1 MLKHVSKFTEKKTVE
16 TIKNLAVSTPK
27 IILITGYITD
37 AGFSA
42 ITKYIEIKRIKK
54 IIVGVYNANA
64 QKVFEIIAQEHPKI
78 ELFVFRYYQSV
89 LPKKYEPVLHAKII
103 AGFYRKNLKW
113 AYTGSANITSFALN
127 DKNIESGFC
136 IATPNKQLDYLKN
149 TIQNIENSDFLLNYK
164 ENRDLALA
172 KEENFSLEP
181 PNLLFN
187 RLDNARLIILNE
199 ALGQL
204 KTETIYIYCNLH
216 PEFLGML
223 VGSKILIYFLK
234 DNKLILTKIRVSGN
248 VYSVPGGSVSFYIK
262 NLNGEGFNSRK
273 NYKQPN
279 NADTFL
285 LVEKFDIKSLTDNEL
300 KVFTELI
307 NEEPDMLN
315 NTFSVE
321 GNSFL
326 NKIVVKY
333 TKARFRNNDVN
344 GLIKNGLLDLKSVE
358 TIPAETTTIQDISNK
373 DEYNIFN
380 MVFKMNRILRETKSQ

>member
-1 MLKHVSKFTEKKTVE
+1 MLTHVSKFTDKNTVE
-16 TIKNLAVSTPK
+16 TIQKLAAKTPK
-27 IILITGYITD
+27 IILITGYITT
-37 AGFSA
+37 AGFRA
-42 ITKYIEIKRIKK
+42 LTNEIEINKIKK

-64 QKVFEIIAQEHPKI
+64 QNVFEIIAQEHPKI

-149 TIQNIENSDFLLNYK
+149 TIQNIENSGFLLNYK

-181 PNLLFN
+181 PKLLFN
-187 RLDNARLIILNE
+187 KIDNARLIILNE

-216 PEFLGML
+216 PKFLEML

-248 VYSVPGGSVSFYIK
+248 VYSVPEGDVSFYIK
-262 NLNGEGFNSRK
+262 NLNGEGFKSK
-273 NYKQPN
+273 ENYEQSN
-279 NADTFL
+279 DADTFL
-285 LVEKFDIKSLTDNEL
+285 LAEKFDIKSLKDNEL
-300 KVFTELI
+300 KVLSELLKK
-307 NEEPDMLN
+307 EPEMLG

-321 GNSFL
+321 GNSVL

-380 MVFKMNRILRETKSQ
+380 MVFNMNRILRETKSQ

>member
-1 MLKHVSKFTEKKTVE
+1 
-16 TIKNLAVSTPK
+16 
-27 IILITGYITD
+27 
-37 AGFSA
+37 
-42 ITKYIEIKRIKK
+42 
-54 IIVGVYNANA
+54 
-64 QKVFEIIAQEHPKI
+64 
-78 ELFVFRYYQSV
+78 
-89 LPKKYEPVLHAKII
+89 
-103 AGFYRKNLKW
+103 
-113 AYTGSANITSFALN
+113 
-127 DKNIESGFC
+127 
-136 IATPNKQLDYLKN
+136 
-149 TIQNIENSDFLLNYK
+149 
-164 ENRDLALA
+164 
-172 KEENFSLEP
+172 
-181 PNLLFN
+181 
-187 RLDNARLIILNE
+187 
-199 ALGQL
+199 
-204 KTETIYIYCNLH
+204 
-216 PEFLGML
+216 